1 MRTYALPSA
10 TLVFGL
16 ELGSSFGGI
25 QGLNFKLCPTLPL
38 SRHSDKWLFKGG
50 GIRKDFV

>member
-10 TLVFGL
+10 TRVFGL
-16 ELGSSFGGI
+16 ELGSSFGEI
-25 QGLNFKLCPTLPL
+25 KSLNFKLCSTLPL

-50 GIRKDFV
+50 TRAESS